1 LPSSAIS
8 AVKKTKKTISCT
20 NGVRTTKVRAEN
32 PKCPK
37 GFKRA

>member
-1 LPSSAIS
+1 
-8 AVKKTKKTISCT
+8 VKKTTKTISCT
-20 NGVRTTKVRAEN
+20 NGVRSKKVTAKN